1 VAHQHARVLEDP
13 APIASFEGFGDNTL
27 NLMLRCYMPN
37 LDGRIGVVTELHSE
51 VDAAFGEAGIEIALP
66 QREVH
71 IDAAVPLEV
80 LVLLERARGRRLQ
93 DSVRNATE

>member
-51 VDAAFGEAGIEIALP
+51 VDAAFGEAGI
-66 QREVH
+66 
-71 IDAAVPLEV
+71 
-80 LVLLERARGRRLQ
+80 LERARGRRLQ